1 MPIALAM
8 PSSQQDFTLPY
19 LQVKPDMTD
28 YDNEGEERYT
38 NRVSL
43 EPTGCYGADGDQYV
57 GQRAGMHQRP
67 PRSPTS
73 TNWYEQYVKNPACHD
88 AYFQS
93 EFRRYFGVQWWNYLE
108 ILEAV
113 KADAS
118 FQHWIHPESCKPVAP
133 IEMLVQ
139 TALRKC
145 HPYSPPFDFVDIAHC
160 TDICKSNLEKFAAD
174 FIAFASTTLYDVY
187 VRPILPKTKK
197 IVAEESAK
205 ERTTKVMKHFCGKVY
220 HETD

>member
-1 MPIALAM
+1 
-8 PSSQQDFTLPY
+8 
-19 LQVKPDMTD
+19 MTD
-28 YDNEGEERYT
+28 WYDSEDSESEERYT
-38 NRVSL
+38 NRVSF
-43 EPTGCYGADGDQYV
+43 EPTGCYGADDYQYV
-57 GQRAGMHQRP
+57 DQRAGTYQRP
-67 PRSPTS
+67 LRSPTT

-88 AYFQS
+88 AYFQN

-118 FQHWIHPESCKPVAP
+118 FQQWIQPEIGTPVAP
-133 IEMLVQ
+133 IEMLIQ
-139 TALRKC
+139 AAFRKC
-145 HPYSPPFDFVDIAHC
+145 HPYSPIFDFVDVANC
-160 TDICKSNLEKFAAD
+160 VDISKSDLERFAAD

-187 VRPILPKTKK
+187 VKPTLPKTKK
-197 IVAEESAK
+197 VVAEESAK